1 MNRIL
6 AFLILLLLLSATVY
20 SQRVG
25 QAPERPVDRTQEV
38 VVTGVAEEDYA
49 RYMHEVLY
57 PADGRFM
64 MAMPWPVFRRYLE
77 DGLEAKLLF
86 SEAFCKAHN
95 IPDAIRERVEAEVT
109 YATYMSFTQAPVFHQ
124 SKVRDLLAE
133 FPYQAEWEEVMQRS
147 YSRIDWNDPALLDV
161 PQFVSFAV
169 YYLDQEIPA
178 HLQGESFLMDAY
190 RVINKT
196 AQHPAVRE
204 FFLMRYAQRFLGGE
218 LPANR
223 ELAASFFREH
233 VRNPEYLKRF
243 DELLE
248 RAPQFGTGLPAF
260 DFTLEDIEGRQ
271 VSLSSFRGQPVYLDF
286 WTTGC
291 PPCIREKPH
300 LKKLKGDL
308 EGQVAVLTV
317 SLDAERNR
325 DRWEEMTS
333 GFGLGDYQLYAGE
346 LADELRKHYEV
357 RGIPHYVIIDKDGT
371 IFWNK
376 SVRPSNPQ
384 TRIILESL
392 IK

>member
-1 MNRIL
+1 MFL
-6 AFLILLLLLSATVY
+6 AVLTAATASATA
-20 SQRVG
+20 QRD
-25 QAPERPVDRTQEV
+25 ERTIGRGVERSREV
-38 VVTGVAEEDYA
+38 VATGDAEKDYA
-49 RYMHEVLY
+49 RFMQQVLY

-86 SEAFCKAHN
+86 SEVFCRAHN
-95 IPDAIRERVEAEVT
+95 IPDAVRERIEAEVT
-109 YATYMSFTQAPVFHQ
+109 YTKYMNFTQAPVFHQ

-147 YSRIDWNDPALLDV
+147 YSRIDWNNPALLDV
-161 PQFVSFAV
+161 PQFVSFAS
-169 YYLDQEIPA
+169 YYLDQKIPA
-178 HLQGESFLMDAY
+178 YLQGKSFLMDAY

-196 AQHPAVRE
+196 AEHPAVRD

-218 LPANR
+218 LPPNR
-223 ELAASFFREH
+223 KLVAHFFREH
-233 VRNPEYLKRF
+233 VRSPEYLKGF

-271 VSLSSFRGQPVYLDF
+271 ISLAGFRGQPVYLDF

-300 LKKLKGDL
+300 LKKLKEDL
-308 EGQVAVLTV
+308 DGQVAVLTV
-317 SLDAERNR
+317 SLDAPRNR
-325 DRWEEMTS
+325 DRWEEMTD

-357 RGIPHYVIIDKDGT
+357 GGIPHYVIIDKDGT

-384 TRIILESL
+384 TRVILESL